1 MSSRSHAIL
10 GIKLT
15 VITGDEIRVSTASAI
30 DLAGSEDNRRTENRN
45 ERMIESANIN
55 KSLFTL
61 AKCVEAISRQDVRI
75 PYRESKM
82 TRILNIGMQDFET
95 SPLCPSH
102 FLSCKTWLGRAKLLV
117 FLQVTSTWGGSA
129 IKEITD
135 PGINTGQNNSLTV
148 MILNLAPERAHH
160 QDTLSSLNFA
170 NRTKRIEVR
179 EIENQPVFKGCT
191 REVPALTGASLQR
204 QPLRPLAS
212 SNHNSAVHA
221 LKPSNNQ
228 GDRQVKAFSVYSD
241 GARLSNA
248 ARMETLGHPPLKRP
262 SDPFPPS
269 SRPTKRRSLDRVPFK
284 PQPTISQEAIEKII
298 EDKVTGI
305 LTARALD
312 HSAMQPDISMEVK
325 KRLEV
330 LEKKIIGKDDGREQG
345 LTYLLMAKQHTA
357 RGECSSALIMY
368 TLAKDYFPDNQKL
381 DLKIEKLR
389 GKIRQG
395 TPEKRQNDSVV
406 RTSKLAPKKNK
417 QLVYSDYT
425 KNNIGSQ
432 GGRVNAQLIT
442 KSSPVETISKSSK
455 STQDNS
461 NDETEI
467 DDEDKRYESDGSFHY
482 KAKTKKKGP
491 RSKSR
496 HHDVHTPR
504 TKRLLD
510 VVNARDISQIKL
522 LRGVGAKKAEIIVE
536 ALGSADEDQS
546 NQTVVQSLTELGR
559 LKGVGPRTVESMRVG
574 LQMS

>member
-10 GIKLT
+10 GIQLT
-15 VITGDEIRVSTASAI
+15 VITGDRIRVSTASAI
-30 DLAGSEDNRRTENRN
+30 DLAGSEDNRRTDNRN

-95 SPLCPSH
+95 STLFPNY
-102 FLSCKTWLGRAKLLV
+102 FLNCKTWLGRAKLLV
-117 FLQVTSTWGGSA
+117 SLQVTSTLGGFAS
-129 IKEITD
+129 KEITD
-135 PGINTGQNNSLTV
+135 PGINIGQNNSLTV
-148 MILNLAPERAHH
+148 MILNLAPERKYH
-160 QDTLSSLNFA
+160 QDTLSSLTFA

-179 EIENQPVFKGCT
+179 EIENEPVFKGCT
-191 REVPALTGASLQR
+191 REVPALTGASLKR
-204 QPLRPLAS
+204 QPLRPLAIS
-212 SNHNSAVHA
+212 DHNSAVHA

-241 GARLSNA
+241 RAQLSNA
-248 ARMETLGHPPLKRP
+248 ARMETLRHPPLKKP
-262 SDPFPPS
+262 SDPFSSS
-269 SRPTKRRSLDRVPFK
+269 SRFTKRRSPDRVSFK
-284 PQPTISQEAIEKII
+284 SQPTISQEAIEKII
-298 EDKVTGI
+298 EDKVNGI

-312 HSAMQPDISMEVK
+312 QSSTAPQPDISMEVE

-389 GKIRQG
+389 KKMRQS
-395 TPEKRQNDSVV
+395 TPERRQNEFMA
-406 RTSKLAPKKNK
+406 RTSRLAPKRNK
-417 QLVYSDYT
+417 RLVYSDYT
-425 KNNIGSQ
+425 KNNIGAQ

-442 KSSPVETISKSSK
+442 KTSTVETISKSSK
-455 STQDNS
+455 PPQDNS
-461 NDETEI
+461 DYETEI
-467 DDEDKRYESDGSFHY
+467 HDEDKRCESDGSFHY

-491 RSKSR
+491 RTKSR
-496 HHDVHTPR
+496 HDDVHTPR

-510 VVNARDISQIKL
+510 VVSARDIS
-522 LRGVGAKKAEIIVE
+522 
-536 ALGSADEDQS
+536 
-546 NQTVVQSLTELGR
+546 
-559 LKGVGPRTVESMRVG
+559 
-574 LQMS
+574 

>member
-1 MSSRSHAIL
+1 MVGRSKAPSIPSSYL
-10 GIKLT
+10 NVG
-15 VITGDEIRVSTASAI
+15 G
-30 DLAGSEDNRRTENRN
+30 LAN
-45 ERMIESANIN
+45 
-55 KSLFTL
+55 
-61 AKCVEAISRQDVRI
+61 
-75 PYRESKM
+75 
-82 TRILNIGMQDFET
+82 
-95 SPLCPSH
+95 
-102 FLSCKTWLGRAKLLV
+102 
-117 FLQVTSTWGGSA
+117 
-129 IKEITD
+129 KEITD
-135 PGINTGQNNSLTV
+135 PGINVGQNNSLTV
-148 MILNLAPERAHH
+148 MILNLAPERNHH

-179 EIENQPVFKGCT
+179 ETENEPVFQGCT
-191 REVPALTGASLQR
+191 REVPARTGASLQR

-248 ARMETLGHPPLKRP
+248 ARMETLRHPPLKRP
-262 SDPFPPS
+262 SDPFSSS
-269 SRPTKRRSLDRVPFK
+269 SRPTKRRSSDRVPYK

-305 LTARALD
+305 FTARALNQ
-312 HSAMQPDISMEVK
+312 SSTPDISMEVK

-330 LEKKIIGKDDGREQG
+330 LEKKIIGKDDCREQG

-389 GKIRQG
+389 EKIRQG
-395 TPEKRQNDSVV
+395 TPEKRQNEFVV
-406 RTSKLAPKKNK
+406 RTSKLAPQKNK

-425 KNNIGSQ
+425 KNNIGAQ
-432 GGRVNAQLIT
+432 GGRVNAQLTT
-442 KSSPVETISKSSK
+442 KCSTVETISKSSI

-461 NDETEI
+461 DYETEI
-467 DDEDKRYESDGSFHY
+467 HDEDKRYESDGSFHY

-496 HHDVHTPR
+496 YNDVHTPR
-504 TKRLLD
+504 TKHLLD
-510 VVNARDISQIKL
+510 VVNSRDISQIKL

-536 ALGSADEDQS
+536 ALGGADEDQS
-546 NQTVVQSLTELGR
+546 NQDVVQSLTELGR

-574 LQMS
+574 LQTLQASG